1 MSIQF
6 LWLISQATYNWGAQA
21 NVGFLLISH
30 EHTYEMYKILWNIPG
45 YGFWDGMM
53 VPLIPSS
60 STTRDQGRGST
71 LERDS
76 FLVHPGGKGN
86 WRSIPWGW
94 HGDGF
99 MAWPR
104 ESKTRKRYGTNGD
117 IYRSILLTI
126 YLSICL
132 SVYLSIYLPESE
144 RTNLCILLVITTAI
158 TITNRDRHHHHHHH
172 RHHHGQQQHQYINNN
187 PISRYSHS
195 YLIYAHNWNPC
206 HSHGVCS
213 YNAINLWFVVAVN
226 SIFCKIIK
234 SPGICTYN

>member
-1 MSIQF
+1 MNTPMKCIQ
-6 LWLISQATYNWGAQA
+6 SR
-21 NVGFLLISH
+21 
-30 EHTYEMYKILWNIPG
+30 ENIPG

-60 STTRDQGRGST
+60 STTRDHGRGST

-86 WRSIPWGW
+86 WQSIPWGW

-117 IYRSILLTI
+117 IYRSIFLTIYLSVCLSIYRSIFLTI

-132 SVYLSIYLPESE
+132 SVYLSIDLS
-144 RTNLCILLVITTAI
+144 
-158 TITNRDRHHHHHHH
+158 
-172 RHHHGQQQHQYINNN
+172 
-187 PISRYSHS
+187 
-195 YLIYAHNWNPC
+195 
-206 HSHGVCS
+206 
-213 YNAINLWFVVAVN
+213 F
-226 SIFCKIIK
+226 
-234 SPGICTYN
+234 